1 MSITRLTRD
10 SSRGVLGLGLA
21 VFTAATFGT
30 SGTFADSLM
39 ATGWTP
45 GAVVT
50 LRISVAAL
58 LLTVPALRA
67 MRGQWHRLRAALPS
81 LLAFGLVA
89 VAGCQLFFFNAVKHL
104 EVGVALLLEYSG
116 ILLIVAYLWVRHGH
130 RPRRLT
136 VIGGVA
142 ALGGLVLVLNPGAA
156 AIDPIGVLW
165 GLLAATGLATF
176 FVMSSKVDDALPP
189 IALAW
194 GAMVI
199 GAAALIVCDA
209 TQLLPFHAETKQ
221 VVLARHHV
229 SWMVAVIG
237 LALIATAIS
246 YATGIAATRIL
257 GAKLASFV
265 GLTEVLF
272 AVLIAWA
279 LLGQA
284 PGALQL
290 IGGVVVLVGIALV
303 RADGNGVEVEAS
315 EPALVQA

>member
-246 YATGIAATRIL
+246 YATGIAATRML

-284 PGALQL
+284 PRALQL

>member
-50 LRISVAAL
+50 LRISVAAV

-156 AIDPIGVLW
+156 GIDPIGVLW

-246 YATGIAATRIL
+246 YATGIAATRML